1 MAFDPIDWGALF
13 GFDAPILELVIRGTV
28 MYFLVLLFL
37 RLTGRRAMGELS
49 LLDFLFVL
57 LIAVGTQN
65 AVLGDQSSIGSGV
78 VLVLTLV
85 AWNFLLNYL
94 VYRFPA
100 IERYFSPPPLKIIEN
115 GNLLS
120 RNMRRELI
128 TREELFAQL
137 REQGVEDISQVK
149 LAFIEGDGQISVIS
163 KE

>member
-1 MAFDPIDWGALF
+1 
-13 GFDAPILELVIRGTV
+13 

-49 LLDFLFVL
+49 LLDFIFVL
-57 LIAVGTQN
+57 MIAVGAQN

-94 VYRFPA
+94 VYRFPPL
-100 IERYFSPPPLKIIEN
+100 ERFFSPPPIKIIEN
-115 GNLLS
+115 GKLLS

-128 TREELFAQL
+128 TRVELFARL

-149 LAFIEGDGQISVIS
+149 LAYIEGDGEISVIPR
-163 KE
+163 EQ

>member
-85 AWNFLLNYL
+85 AWNFLSTTWCTGSLQ
-94 VYRFPA
+94 
-100 IERYFSPPPLKIIEN
+100 SS
-115 GNLLS
+115 GTS
-120 RNMRRELI
+120 RRHRSRSSR
-128 TREELFAQL
+128 TATSCRATCAA
-137 REQGVEDISQVK
+137 S
-149 LAFIEGDGQISVIS
+149 
-163 KE
+163 